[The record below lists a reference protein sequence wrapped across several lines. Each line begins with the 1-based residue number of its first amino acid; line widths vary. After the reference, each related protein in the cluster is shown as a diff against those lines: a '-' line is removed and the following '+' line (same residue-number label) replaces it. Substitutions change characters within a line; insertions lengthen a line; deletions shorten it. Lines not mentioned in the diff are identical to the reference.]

1 MHHVHFINI
10 YVVTDAGV
18 AAFKGTGG
26 NGVFE

>member
-18 AAFKGTGG
+18 DAFKGTGG
-26 NGVFE
+26 NVFE